1 MRERLKKA
9 RKALGLSQTE
19 FAEKLGLTQPAIGF
33 LEQGKTPITEKHI
46 KPICA
51 IFGIN
56 ELWLT
61 QGVGDMFIKRD
72 EIDEFLDIYKK
83 LNPRNREYMDS
94 LLLAMLKTQDDLEAS
109 EKSTDNTI
117 TAEDGEDLI
126 SEPAVYEDYLE
137 GGEKS

>member
-1 MRERLKKA
+1 MRERLKLA

-19 FAEKLGLTQPAIGF
+19 FAEKLGLTQPAVGF

-61 QGVGDMFIKRD
+61 EGKGEMFLQHD
-72 EIDEFLDIYKK
+72 EVDTFMKQFNK
-83 LNPRNREYMDS
+83 LTPRNQEYMRGIID
-94 LLLAMLKTQDDLEAS
+94 AMLSQQDE
-109 EKSTDNTI
+109 E
-117 TAEDGEDLI
+117 EE
-126 SEPAVYEDYLE
+126 
-137 GGEKS
+137 